1 MGCISSRRGGMKIFV
16 KTMNGKIIWLRVETS
31 DTIEYVK
38 AQIQDIEGTSPDQ
51 QHLFFS
57 GKQLEDGWRTLL
69 DYNIQKESTLHMVQN
84 GSKKHLFLPTTT
96 TAEARIMGKGGLMTR

>member
-51 QHLFFS
+51 QRLFFS

-69 DYNIQKESTLHMVQN
+69 DYNIQKESTLHMVPN
-84 GSKKHLFLPTTT
+84 ESKKHLFLPTTT

>member
-38 AQIQDIEGTSPDQ
+38 AQIQNIEGTSSDQ
-51 QHLFFS
+51 QRLFFS

-84 GSKKHLFLPTTT
+84 GSKNTYFCQQLRRRRQESWGR
-96 TAEARIMGKGGLMTR
+96 EA

>member
-1 MGCISSRRGGMKIFV
+1 
-16 KTMNGKIIWLRVETS
+16 MNGKIIWLRVETS

-51 QHLFFS
+51 QRLFFS

-69 DYNIQKESTLHMVQN
+69 DYNIQKESTLHIVPN
-84 GSKKHLFLPTTT
+84 GSKVTYFCPQLRRRRQESWGR
-96 TAEARIMGKGGLMTR
+96 EA